1 MLSFF
6 YSFSRA
12 LSLRKFG
19 HISFIAG
26 AMSAVTPYLYMY
38 LCVPEIRMPTSPQNT
53 DYEAAHVPCPLK
65 SLHTGK

>member
-26 AMSAVTPYLYMY
+26 AMSAVTPYLY
-38 LCVPEIRMPTSPQNT
+38 VPEIRMPTSPQNT
-53 DYEAAHVPCPLK
+53 DYEAAHVPYPLK